1 MLGSSIH
8 SVAARTGLSD
18 EQIETML
25 EDAGEDYL
33 PKTPEALKYL
43 GIDEI
48 AVVKG
53 QGRYYGVLVN
63 LETYQPITLL
73 PSRTQEALRQVFSQW
88 GVEMLAGIEGVSL
101 DLWRPYQSLVEEMM
115 PKATVVADRF
125 HVTKL
130 LNEELDNERKDKR
143 AQGVMIHT
151 PQLNGYTP

>member
-1 MLGSSIH
+1 
-8 SVAARTGLSD
+8 
-18 EQIETML
+18 
-25 EDAGEDYL
+25 
-33 PKTPEALKYL
+33 
-43 GIDEI
+43 
-48 AVVKG
+48 
-53 QGRYYGVLVN
+53 
-63 LETYQPITLL
+63 
-73 PSRTQEALRQVFSQW
+73 
-88 GVEMLAGIEGVSL
+88 MLAGIEGVSL